1 MPEAADADEPRRRAS
16 PDQPAP
22 DAEPEPSPALRVGRA
37 VLALTGVVVAY
48 YAIPVGEIPSS
59 WDILF
64 ASLGLLAGLS
74 VLVWVTVRQLRV
86 MESYQAGDPS
96 VRLDVLALVMFVV
109 VPLFALG
116 YYALEQGDPDQFAEM
131 ATKTDS
137 LYFTMSTL
145 GTVGFGDVHA
155 TGQLAR
161 VLVTIQIVFD
171 LVFVAALVS
180 VLTTQFRARAAERR
194 GAAER

>member
-1 MPEAADADEPRRRAS
+1 M
-16 PDQPAP
+16 
-22 DAEPEPSPALRVGRA
+22 
-37 VLALTGVVVAY
+37 
-48 YAIPVGEIPSS
+48 I
-59 WDILF
+59 
-64 ASLGLLAGLS
+64 
-74 VLVWVTVRQLRV
+74 
-86 MESYQAGDPS
+86 
-96 VRLDVLALVMFVV
+96 

-131 ATKTDS
+131 ATKTDA

-161 VLVTIQIVFD
+161 VLVMIQIVFD

-180 VLTTQFRARAAERR
+180 VVTTQIRARAAERR
-194 GAAER
+194 GAADR

>member
-1 MPEAADADEPRRRAS
+1 M
-16 PDQPAP
+16 
-22 DAEPEPSPALRVGRA
+22 
-37 VLALTGVVVAY
+37 
-48 YAIPVGEIPSS
+48 
-59 WDILF
+59 
-64 ASLGLLAGLS
+64 
-74 VLVWVTVRQLRV
+74 WVTVRQLRV
-86 MESYQAGDPS
+86 MAHYQAGDPS
-96 VRLDVLALVMFVV
+96 VRLDVLALVIFVI

-131 ATKTDS
+131 STKTDA

-194 GAAER
+194 GSAGH